1 MYKIQK
7 TLLIF
12 CILGIEN
19 INSEIINTIP
29 KVQYKKEAFQG
40 DYIYF
45 ASNENFKKL
54 SLLSINKNP
63 IISSSPFK
71 FTVGSKTYYI
81 AFIGI
86 TPMIKEGKRKI
97 QIEFKNK
104 SYIKEIE
111 IKKFNF
117 KKTKISFNKEKA
129 KLITQKKSKKQKEQ
143 ALLLWNII
151 GNIGD
156 TTIYHYD
163 ALVKPIKDQY
173 IITSQYG
180 DLRLYMQGNKKISNY
195 TMHNGIDYAPFKREN
210 TPIFAAGKGK
220 VVFAQNR
227 ELTGNTLIIQHLP
240 GVFTIYL
247 HLSKLGTSENKVVS
261 AGEYVGH
268 TGNTGLSTGP
278 HLHFEVRING
288 IAINPDFLL
297 NGMLIDKNKI
307 INNIKRIE

>member
-12 CILGIEN
+12 YILAIEN
-19 INSEIINTIP
+19 INSEITNTIP

-54 SLLSINKNP
+54 SLLSTNKNP

-71 FTVGSKTYYI
+71 FTVGNKIYYI
-81 AFIGI
+81 AFMGI

-129 KLITQKKSKKQKEQ
+129 KLITQKKSTKQKEQ
-143 ALLLWNII
+143 ALTLWNII

-173 IITSQYG
+173 VITSHYG
-180 DLRLYMQGNKKISNY
+180 DLRLYMYGSKKISNY

-220 VVFAQNR
+220 IVFARNR

-247 HLSKLGTSENKVVS
+247 HLSKLEIGENKIVS
-261 AGEYVGH
+261 AGEYIGH

>member
-7 TLLIF
+7 TLFIF

-117 KKTKISFNKEKA
+117 KKQ
-129 KLITQKKSKKQKEQ
+129 KLVLIKKKPN
-143 ALLLWNII
+143 LL
-151 GNIGD
+151 
-156 TTIYHYD
+156 
-163 ALVKPIKDQY
+163 P
-173 IITSQYG
+173 
-180 DLRLYMQGNKKISNY
+180 KKIHK
-195 TMHNGIDYAPFKREN
+195 TKR
-210 TPIFAAGKGK
+210 TSFA
-220 VVFAQNR
+220 FM
-227 ELTGNTLIIQHLP
+227 
-240 GVFTIYL
+240 
-247 HLSKLGTSENKVVS
+247 
-261 AGEYVGH
+261 EYYWQYW
-268 TGNTGLSTGP
+268 
-278 HLHFEVRING
+278 RY
-288 IAINPDFLL
+288 
-297 NGMLIDKNKI
+297 
-307 INNIKRIE
+307 NNISL

>member
-1 MYKIQK
+1 
-7 TLLIF
+7 
-12 CILGIEN
+12 
-19 INSEIINTIP
+19 
-29 KVQYKKEAFQG
+29 
-40 DYIYF
+40 
-45 ASNENFKKL
+45 
-54 SLLSINKNP
+54 
-63 IISSSPFK
+63 
-71 FTVGSKTYYI
+71 
-81 AFIGI
+81 
-86 TPMIKEGKRKI
+86 MIKEGKRKI

-129 KLITQKKSKKQKEQ
+129 KLITQKKSIKQKEQ

-297 NGMLIDKNKI
+297 NGMLIDI

>member
-12 CILGIEN
+12 CILAIEN
-19 INSEIINTIP
+19 INSEITNTIP

-54 SLLSINKNP
+54 SLLSTNKNP

-71 FTVGSKTYYI
+71 FTVGNKIYYI
-81 AFIGI
+81 AFMGI

-117 KKTKISFNKEKA
+117 KKTKISFNTEKA
-129 KLITQKKSKKQKEQ
+129 KLITQKKSTKQKEQ
-143 ALLLWNII
+143 ALTLWNII

-173 IITSQYG
+173 IITSHYG
-180 DLRLYMQGNKKISNY
+180 DLRLYMHGSKKISNY

-220 VVFAQNR
+220 IVFARNR
-227 ELTGNTLIIQHLP
+227 ELTGNTIIIQHLP

-247 HLSKLGTSENKVVS
+247 HLSKLEIGENKIVS
-261 AGEYVGH
+261 AGEYIGN

>member
-12 CILGIEN
+12 YILAIEN
-19 INSEIINTIP
+19 INSEITNTIP

-54 SLLSINKNP
+54 SLLSTNKNP

-71 FTVGSKTYYI
+71 FTVGNKIYYI
-81 AFIGI
+81 AFMGI
-86 TPMIKEGKRKI
+86 TPMIKEGKREI

-117 KKTKISFNKEKA
+117 KRTKISFNKEKA
-129 KLITQKKSKKQKEQ
+129 KLITQKKSTKQKEQ
-143 ALLLWNII
+143 ALTLWNII

-173 IITSQYG
+173 IITSHYG
-180 DLRLYMQGNKKISNY
+180 DLRLYMHGSKKISNY

-220 VVFAQNR
+220 IVFARNR

-247 HLSKLGTSENKVVS
+247 HLSKLEISENKIVS
-261 AGEYVGH
+261 AGEYIGN

>member
-12 CILGIEN
+12 FILGIEN

-129 KLITQKKSKKQKEQ
+129 KLITQKKYHKTKRTSFAFMEYYWQYWRYKNIS
-143 ALLLWNII
+143 LWCF
-151 GNIGD
+151 
-156 TTIYHYD
+156 
-163 ALVKPIKDQY
+163 
-173 IITSQYG
+173 S
-180 DLRLYMQGNKKISNY
+180 
-195 TMHNGIDYAPFKREN
+195 
-210 TPIFAAGKGK
+210 
-220 VVFAQNR
+220 
-227 ELTGNTLIIQHLP
+227 
-240 GVFTIYL
+240 
-247 HLSKLGTSENKVVS
+247 
-261 AGEYVGH
+261 
-268 TGNTGLSTGP
+268 
-278 HLHFEVRING
+278 
-288 IAINPDFLL
+288 
-297 NGMLIDKNKI
+297 
-307 INNIKRIE
+307 

>member
-12 CILGIEN
+12 YILAIEN
-19 INSEIINTIP
+19 INSEITNTIP

-54 SLLSINKNP
+54 SLLSTNKNP

-71 FTVGSKTYYI
+71 FTVGNKIYYI
-81 AFIGI
+81 AFMGI

-129 KLITQKKSKKQKEQ
+129 KLITQKKSTKQKEQ
-143 ALLLWNII
+143 ALTLWNII

-173 IITSQYG
+173 VITSHYG
-180 DLRLYMQGNKKISNY
+180 DLRLYMHGSKKISNY

-220 VVFAQNR
+220 IVFARNR

-247 HLSKLGTSENKVVS
+247 HLSKLEISENKIVS
-261 AGEYVGH
+261 AGEYIGN

-278 HLHFEVRING
+278 HLHFEIRING

>member
-1 MYKIQK
+1 
-7 TLLIF
+7 
-12 CILGIEN
+12 
-19 INSEIINTIP
+19 
-29 KVQYKKEAFQG
+29 
-40 DYIYF
+40 
-45 ASNENFKKL
+45 
-54 SLLSINKNP
+54 
-63 IISSSPFK
+63 
-71 FTVGSKTYYI
+71 
-81 AFIGI
+81 
-86 TPMIKEGKRKI
+86 
-97 QIEFKNK
+97 
-104 SYIKEIE
+104 
-111 IKKFNF
+111 
-117 KKTKISFNKEKA
+117 
-129 KLITQKKSKKQKEQ
+129 
-143 ALLLWNII
+143 
-151 GNIGD
+151 
-156 TTIYHYD
+156 
-163 ALVKPIKDQY
+163 
-173 IITSQYG
+173 
-180 DLRLYMQGNKKISNY
+180 MQGNKKISNY

>member
-1 MYKIQK
+1 MYRIQK
-7 TLLIF
+7 ILFIF
-12 CILGIEN
+12 CILGIQN
-19 INSEIINTIP
+19 INSEITNTIP
-29 KVQYKKEAFQG
+29 KVEYKKEAFQG

-45 ASNENFKKL
+45 ASNENFKSL
-54 SLLSINKNP
+54 SLLSTNKNP

-71 FTVGSKTYYI
+71 FIVGSKAYYI

-97 QIEFKNK
+97 QIEFQNK

-129 KLITQKKSKKQKEQ
+129 KLITQKKSIKQKEQ
-143 ALLLWNII
+143 ALVLWNII

-173 IITSQYG
+173 IVTSQYG
-180 DLRLYMQGNKKISNY
+180 DLRLYMQGSKKISNY
-195 TMHNGIDYAPFKREN
+195 TMHNGIDYAPFKREK

-220 VVFAQNR
+220 VVFAKNR

-247 HLSKLGTSENKVVS
+247 HLSKFGTSENKVVS
-261 AGEYVGH
+261 AGEYIGH